1 MRLARSTRSLR
12 PALAVVAVLVAGSVL
27 AGCRSGSALHR
38 RYDNFRAYY
47 NAYYNASQKL
57 DEGER
62 ALLNDNTPVDRG
74 LLVELFPSGAG
85 AGGRS
90 AVFDSAIEKSAELL
104 RQRPGSKWADDALLV
119 IGKAYFYERNFVGAE
134 QKFRETITA
143 AGISEDRRLAD
154 EARFWL
160 GRTMAAADRYD
171 EGVLVLRDALEL
183 PDGDTYWTARMH
195 LALGELYARAG
206 RWDAATVDLRAG
218 IEGVRDADLAARAAL
233 LLGQVEE
240 AAGRYDAAAEAYEAA
255 LDRRPSYEVAFA
267 AEVNRGLVL
276 GLDAGRTDD
285 ALSLLR
291 AMGRDDKNYARRAE
305 VALAQ
310 ARVLAAAGE
319 ADEARERYRDVLYDV
334 GLAGQAIRGEAHFR
348 LAEFYRDV
356 AGDYVTAAAH
366 FDTAAT
372 AISAPALSQQPPS
385 RAAILGA
392 DGVATTYETVARTSL
407 RIAAVDSLLALGALD
422 PEAFAVRIAEIES
435 VRRAEWVQQR
445 READAMRTAQD
456 FGGTGLG
463 GTTFGGSGTSQPGAL
478 QGVTTPGAG
487 GSAAAA
493 AASDVANGFLGFRD
507 PRTVQAGLLAFQR
520 IFGDRPLV
528 PNWRRRAAVQ
538 GGGTANAVGVG
549 SSQQDF
555 APEFDGLAGPP
566 PLDLSDIPRT
576 PAAVAELVSERAE
589 LRYELANTFFL
600 ALARPDRAGV
610 LYRQILDET
619 PDAPVAARARYALA
633 ELESGEGRTEVA
645 APLYRDVAAADSLGA
660 LGQAAR
666 ARLEGREPTAAVV
679 VPDTR
684 SDDAFTAARRF
695 WDDGDPYRAAVALVA
710 LGDADPDDAGAPRAF
725 FAAAL
730 AYADWAK
737 ADSAAL
743 AAALPAELI
752 PAAFDGAAPRD
763 STEDV
768 PEDVPEDA
776 QEDIPATTDEV
787 SDDLSF
793 GEQPLQTRG
802 SRRDRSAPLPVLPQP
817 ARQPPMPVG
826 APADSAAVGTDD
838 MPRFGD
844 VPASLPDSTQ
854 GLAADAP
861 VDVPLD
867 AVPAPSDSLAEAL
880 AAVALPVGAET
891 LGRVDTLAAGAFDS
905 LAVPAV
911 SEMTLHGYLVAL
923 AARYRETPYAARARA
938 MAAALQPGESQPA
951 EEASEISSV
960 EPALAEGAA
969 PVPSVV
975 FEGLRGSTPISL
987 DAGGVSWLTGPFETL
1002 AEAQA
1007 HVASYGD
1014 PTLRTAIASSE
1025 GGYTVLLGLF
1035 GTPMEAAASF
1045 EAKKQ
1050 ALFVGATPG
1059 SVEGLT
1065 LVDPVTG
1072 LAPARSLPSPDSG
1085 GPPGDGSERP

>member
-1 MRLARSTRSLR
+1 MRVARSTRSLR
-12 PALAVVAVLVAGSVL
+12 PAVVVAAVLVVALS
-27 AGCRSGSALHR
+27 GCRSGSALHR

-57 DEGER
+57 EEGER

-85 AGGRS
+85 AGARS

-119 IGKAYFYERNFVGAE
+119 IGKSYFYERNFVGAE
-134 QKFRETITA
+134 QKFRETVTA

-171 EGVLVLRDALEL
+171 EGVLVLRAALEL
-183 PDGDTYWTARMH
+183 PEGDTYWTARMH

-276 GLDAGRTDD
+276 GLDAGRPDD

-310 ARVLAAAGE
+310 ARVLAAAGQ
-319 ADEARERYRDVLYDV
+319 ADAARDRYRDVLYDV
-334 GLAGQAIRGEAHFR
+334 ALAGQSVRGEAHFR

-356 AGDYVTAAAH
+356 VGDYVTAAAH

-372 AISAPALSQQPPS
+372 AIAAPAPSQQPPS

-407 RIAAVDSLLALGALD
+407 RIAAVDSLLALGALAPD
-422 PEAFAVRIAEIES
+422 AFAARIAEIES
-435 VRRAEWVQQR
+435 VRRAEWVRQR

-456 FGGTGLG
+456 FGGTGLVG
-463 GTTFGGSGTSQPGAL
+463 APFGGDGAAQPPGGL
-478 QGVTTPGAG
+478 QGVATPGGG
-487 GSAAAA
+487 GSAGAA

-507 PRTVQAGLLAFQR
+507 PRSVQAGLLSFQR
-520 IFGDRPLV
+520 LFGDRPRV

-538 GGGTANAVGVG
+538 SGGTGNAVGVG
-549 SSQQDF
+549 SSQPDF
-555 APEFDGLAGPP
+555 APDIDGLAGPP

-576 PAAVAELVSERAE
+576 PAATAELVSERAE

-610 LYRQILDET
+610 LYRLILDET
-619 PDAPVAARARYALA
+619 PDSPVAARARYALA
-633 ELESGEGRTEVA
+633 ELESGEGRPDA
-645 APLYRDVAAADSLGA
+645 ALPLYRSVAAGDSLGT

-666 ARLEGREPTAAVV
+666 ARLEGREPAAAVV

-684 SDDAFTAARRF
+684 SDDAFTAARRL
-695 WDDGDPYRAAVALVA
+695 WDDGDPYRAAVELVA
-710 LGDADPDDAGAPRAF
+710 LGDASPGDAGAPRAF

-730 AYADWAK
+730 AYADWAA
-737 ADSAAL
+737 ADSTVL
-743 AAALPAELI
+743 AAPLPAELV
-752 PAAFDGAAPRD
+752 PVALSGAAARD

-768 PEDVPEDA
+768 LEDA
-776 QEDIPATTDEV
+776 LEDAPAMTDEV
-787 SDDLSF
+787 LDDLSF
-793 GEQPLQTRG
+793 GDQPLQTRG
-802 SRRDRSAPLPVLPQP
+802 SRRDRSAPLPVLPRP
-817 ARQPPMPVG
+817 ARQAPAPVG
-826 APADSAAVGTDD
+826 TPADSDAVGADD
-838 MPRFGD
+838 APRLDD
-844 VPASLPDSTQ
+844 VPTSSPDSTQ
-854 GLAADAP
+854 GLTADIP
-861 VDVPLD
+861 TDMSPG
-867 AVPAPSDSLAEAL
+867 AVPVLSDSLTAVSAT
-880 AAVALPVGAET
+880 VALPILDVPATGS
-891 LGRVDTLAAGAFDS
+891 AADS
-905 LAVPAV
+905 LASSAVPG
-911 SEMTLHGYLVAL
+911 MTLHGYLVAL
-923 AARYRETPYAARARA
+923 AARYRQTPYAARART
-938 MAAALQPGESQPA
+938 MAAVLQPTEAVADSLPA
-951 EEASEISSV
+951 EAT
-960 EPALAEGAA
+960 PAA
-969 PVPSVV
+969 PGVAVVTSSPS
-975 FEGLRGSTPISL
+975 FEGLRGTTPISL
-987 DAGGVSWLTGPFETL
+987 GAGGVSWLTGPFETL

-1007 HVASYGD
+1007 HIASYGD
-1014 PTLRTAIASSE
+1014 PTLRTAIARSE
-1025 GGYTVLLGLF
+1025 GGFTVLMGLF
-1035 GTPMEAAASF
+1035 ETPMAAASSF

-1059 SVEGLT
+1059 SVDGLV

-1072 LAPARSLPSPDSG
+1072 LVPEQSLPAPDSG
-1085 GPPGDGSERP
+1085 GVPGDPETRP